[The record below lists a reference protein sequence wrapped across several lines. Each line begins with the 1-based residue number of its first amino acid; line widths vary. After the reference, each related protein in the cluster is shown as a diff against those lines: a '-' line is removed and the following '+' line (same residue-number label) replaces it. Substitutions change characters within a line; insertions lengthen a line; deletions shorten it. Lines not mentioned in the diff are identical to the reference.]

1 MKVTDLVDG
10 AGSAIEADNL
20 ELRAVRWVK
29 VAGKEGAEA
38 VPLLLERFE
47 RETVPAGQVQQFWVT
62 YYVPE
67 DARPGTYEG
76 QVHITVGGEEKL
88 ALPLRLRVNPFRLA
102 GARIGL
108 AGARVDTYIYYSH
121 SASPEELGLVYKELV
136 DQRCHGMNTGTLSPP
151 VTRSGEVSREAMAA
165 LLDVYRSARFAS
177 RRVHVELWNRIA
189 SEWLNQPDRTIGMWG
204 PWFRYYPFNQ
214 ELDARYVATVR
225 MIKEEAEKRGLE
237 LVLSVADEPGSHPW
251 TTDAAQHYNDLVK
264 ARVPGVLRELTV
276 GGGWAMG
283 RREEELWRGRINI
296 WTSNRWLP
304 EEFATVRRDDPQARI
319 ALYNMA
325 GGGSGPGGPETARL
339 FYGFYCWKTK
349 AAGVSQW
356 VYYHDATPA
365 DNYVWPAQDA
375 SEGRVPTVRWEAVR
389 EGVKDRLYLATLED
403 LLTGRADKDAD
414 RARKLLD
421 EIAWAIAL
429 EPPASE
435 SGGGRARLHPAGTY
449 DAWRQRIMDAIQALG
464 IPTTKR

>member
-1 MKVTDLVDG
+1 
-10 AGSAIEADNL
+10 
-20 ELRAVRWVK
+20 
-29 VAGKEGAEA
+29 
-38 VPLLLERFE
+38 
-47 RETVPAGQVQQFWVT
+47 
-62 YYVPE
+62 
-67 DARPGTYEG
+67 
-76 QVHITVGGEEKL
+76 
-88 ALPLRLRVNPFRLA
+88 
-102 GARIGL
+102 
-108 AGARVDTYIYYSH
+108 
-121 SASPEELGLVYKELV
+121 
-136 DQRCHGMNTGTLSPP
+136 
-151 VTRSGEVSREAMAA
+151 
-165 LLDVYRSARFAS
+165 
-177 RRVHVELWNRIA
+177 
-189 SEWLNQPDRTIGMWG
+189 
-204 PWFRYYPFNQ
+204 
-214 ELDARYVATVR
+214 
-225 MIKEEAEKRGLE
+225 
-237 LVLSVADEPGSHPW
+237 
-251 TTDAAQHYNDLVK
+251 
-264 ARVPGVLRELTV
+264 
-276 GGGWAMG
+276 MG

-304 EEFATVRRDDPQARI
+304 EEFAKVRRDGPQARI

-435 SGGGRARLHPAGTY
+435 SGGGRVRLHPAGTY
-449 DAWRQRIMDAIQALG
+449 DAWRERIMDAIEALG
-464 IPTTKR
+464 VPTTKR